1 MSIWV
6 PKRFWKEATV
16 EREAQG
22 FGVRLDGRGVKT
34 PAKTA
39 LILPSRALAE
49 AVAAEWDAQEEK
61 IDPTTMPVTRA
72 ANAALDK
79 VRAQFDEVAGLIAAY
94 GETDLLCYR
103 ADAPQELADRQAEA
117 WDPLLDW
124 AEAALG
130 ARLTATAGVMHIDQP
145 EPALNALRARVHG
158 LDPFELTALHD
169 LVGLSGS
176 LIIGL
181 AALEGWADA
190 DTLWHMSR
198 IDESWQQE
206 QWGVDEEA
214 AEVAAQKKDEFRQA
228 LRFYLLL
235 QEAES

>member
-130 ARLTATAGVMHIDQP
+130 EGRLADALAELQALPESGRAAMADWTETAQARLDAVAAA
-145 EPALNALRARVHG
+145 EA
-158 LDPFELTALHD
+158 
-169 LVGLSGS
+169 
-176 LIIGL
+176 L
-181 AALEGWADA
+181 AASLN
-190 DTLWHMSR
+190 
-198 IDESWQQE
+198 
-206 QWGVDEEA
+206 VN
-214 AEVAAQKKDEFRQA
+214 
-228 LRFYLLL
+228 
-235 QEAES
+235 